1 MTPPLFRV
9 GQKVSIRLD
18 ALVLLR
24 EFGARRPI
32 EGTVLEVRTVRGQPL
47 YQVGGQIGDDPDDL
61 WNLDLRED
69 ELADAGG
76 EQAHV

>member
-1 MTPPLFRV
+1 MSPPLFHV

-24 EFGARRPI
+24 EFGPRRPV
-32 EGTVLEVRTVRGQPL
+32 EGAVLEVRIVKGKPL
-47 YQVGGQIGDDPDDL
+47 YQVGGQIGDDPDDI

-69 ELADAGG
+69 ELAGSASTT
-76 EQAHV
+76 